1 MNIID
6 LLIGL
11 TLMNAMPHFVLGT
24 WQGKMLSG
32 FGTGNKQNI
41 LWGLSNFVVSVSL
54 FIYRYGIKGLIENQ
68 IYLGALIVL
77 LTFFCTSRLWVKY
90 YDKKDKSKLF

>member
-11 TLMNAMPHFVLGT
+11 TLMNAMPHFILGT
-24 WQGKMLSG
+24 WKGKMLSG

-41 LWGLSNFVVSVSL
+41 LWG
-54 FIYRYGIKGLIENQ
+54 
-68 IYLGALIVL
+68 A
-77 LTFFCTSRLWVKY
+77 
-90 YDKKDKSKLF
+90 